1 MTGLPRD
8 SLIKVGTFLRSMGW
22 GVCFALDHN
31 GSVYCRDGCNWRSK
45 ASDYEDYPE
54 WPSARQA
61 VLEYFQLVAHRE
73 LDMVRDE
80 CPGTASAL
88 KEACEEHMVHALSH
102 YDRLKDERKIRL
114 HTEKMT
120 ELEGYLE
127 HNKVALE
134 RSLDDYKQAKAA
146 WKEYTAHPP
155 KARVAKTRADEL
167 RQITAPYRVELEME
181 EAAEECD
188 RLKTEKIRTTRMLNR
203 EKKFNLHT
211 CHHRTPVLD

>member
-31 GSVYCRDGCNWRSK
+31 GSVYCRDGCSWR
-45 ASDYEDYPE
+45 ASAADYEDYPE

-80 CPGTASAL
+80 CPGTAAGL
-88 KEACEEHMVHALSH
+88 KEACEEHMVDALRQ
-102 YDRLKDERKIRL
+102 YGRLSAERKIRL
-114 HTEKMT
+114 HNEKMT
-120 ELEGYLE
+120 ELEGYIE
-127 HNKVALE
+127 HNKIALE
-134 RSLDDYKQAKAA
+134 RSLDDYKLAKEA
-146 WKEYTAHPP
+146 WKNYQKSPP
-155 KARVAKTRADEL
+155 KAKTAKTRADEL
-167 RQITAPYRVELEME
+167 RQIMAPYRVELEME

-188 RLKTEKIRTTRMLNR
+188 RLKTAKTRTTRMLNR
-203 EKKFNLHT
+203 EKKFNA
-211 CHHRTPVLD
+211 PS

>member
-1 MTGLPRD
+1 MD
-8 SLIKVGTFLRSMGW
+8 QMGW
-22 GVCFALDHN
+22 GVHFALDHN
-31 GSVYCRDGCNWRSK
+31 GYVYCADGCKWRSS
-45 ASDYEDYPE
+45 AADYAGYPE

-61 VLEYFQLVAHRE
+61 VLEYFQLEAHSE

-80 CPGTASAL
+80 CPGTAAAL
-88 KEACEEHMVHALSH
+88 REACDEHIGYAMSQ
-102 YDRLKDERKIRL
+102 YGRLKDERKIRL

-155 KARVAKTRADEL
+155 KARAAKTRADEL